1 MKQVFAIIG
10 CVALTGCGAFE
21 GGLFKP
27 KEPAARA
34 PDQAEAQA
42 TTTAAAP
49 PAGANTADVLDTTS
63 DEERQKAV
71 ADAGSAG
78 GETDLGVTIASL
90 GAVSEPG
97 IWMKT
102 PLVKAQARGRVEFP
116 EKGTKVAVDLLPLDA
131 EPGAGSRLSLAAMRL
146 LEADLTSLPEV
157 RVYRTE

>member
-27 KEPAARA
+27 KTRA
-34 PDQAEAQA
+34 PEPAEAQA
-42 TTTAAAP
+42 TSSAP
-49 PAGANTADVLDTTS
+49 TPPSGAITADSLDTTS

-78 GETDLGVTIASL
+78 GETDLGATIASL

-97 IWMKT
+97 IWLKT
-102 PLVKAQARGRVEFP
+102 PLVKSQARGRVEFP

-131 EPGAGSRLSLAAMRL
+131 EPGAGSRLSLAAMRI